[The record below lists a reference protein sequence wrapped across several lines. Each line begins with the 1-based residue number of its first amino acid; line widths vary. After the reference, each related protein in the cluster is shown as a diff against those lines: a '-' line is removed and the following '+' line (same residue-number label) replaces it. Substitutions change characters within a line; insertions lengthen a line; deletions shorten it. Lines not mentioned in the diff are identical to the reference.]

1 MQKNPGNESDAAG
14 GFQGCRQFFHTM
26 RTNKKTSARAI
37 RPLTKVDIP
46 DIMKGQRTV

>member
-1 MQKNPGNESDAAG
+1 MQKNLGNESDAAG
-14 GFQGCRQFFHTM
+14 GFQDCRQFFHTM
-26 RTNKKTSARAI
+26 RSNKKTLTRAI